1 MASSFCLRLAA
12 DNLRR
17 GLLILLCLAIAP
29 EIGADENAATFFRG
43 LNLNGPP
50 VTIDGQQWEGKD
62 AKSYVCKDKAFDAQ
76 QVNLLPSTDAE
87 RALMIR
93 SSRWGGN
100 RIELTAVPHG
110 RYSVFLYVWEDN
122 KPETYDIAVNGRD
135 VQRRYN
141 SGSEGRWERLG
152 PWFTDVKEERIVVT
166 SQGGAA
172 NFSGIEIWKGEHDG
186 SSATELTA
194 EHLAFFEQR
203 VRPLLVTHCY
213 ECHSEQ
219 SEEVAGRLLV
229 DSAPTMR
236 RGGASGAAVVP
247 GDLEHSLLIAAVR
260 YENDEMQM
268 PPDGKLSDAEI
279 ASLEEWVR
287 MGAPDPR
294 RSATRIPTK
303 AIDVD
308 KAREF
313 WSFKPIANPVP
324 PAVQDSSWPIND
336 IDRFILA
343 ALEQRDLAPVAPADK
358 RTLIR
363 RATFDLIGLP
373 PTPAEIEAF
382 LNDESPQAFERV
394 VKRLLES
401 RHYGERWGRHWMDL
415 VRYADTAGE
424 NSDYPIPQAY
434 RYRNYIIDAFNN
446 DKSYDEF
453 LEEQIAGDLLPASS
467 DAERNEHIIATGYI
481 ASSRRF
487 GSVIENYPQHL
498 TIEDTID
505 NIGRVVMGL
514 TLSCSRCHDH
524 KFDPL
529 LQTDYYGIYGMFEST
544 KYAFP
549 GIELDKV
556 PRDFVP
562 LVKDGKPSN
571 ELAYAVADA
580 KVGDAYLQIRGEP
593 TQPGD
598 IVPRKFLDLFGG
610 QRLTDE
616 QSQQSGR
623 LQLAQ
628 WLTDRENPLTAR
640 VMVNRIWQYHFG
652 SGLVKTPSD
661 FGSRGQ
667 LPTHP
672 ELLDWLATRFIES
685 GWSIKQM
692 HQLIMNSQTYHLSST
707 SAPIQPSSLN
717 LHPST
722 IDPNNELHWRFSR
735 HRLDAES
742 LRDALLMIS
751 GELDTSMMNEPH
763 PFPPVDKWQFTQHH
777 PFRDSYESNRRSVY
791 LMTAR
796 LNAKP
801 FFTTFD
807 GADRNAS
814 TALRDS
820 SVTTVQSLYLMNDEF
835 VHQRGSAFADRIL
848 REGESDDERLQL
860 AFDLVVG
867 RPPTD
872 EERSTTGEFFGQLRE
887 QLAACGTPKGELER
901 ECWSGLAR
909 ALFRTNEF
917 LYVD

>member
-1 MASSFCLRLAA
+1 MASSFCSRLVA
-12 DNLRR
+12 DSFRFGVVIILCFV
-17 GLLILLCLAIAP
+17 GLPTVFADDAP
-29 EIGADENAATFFRG
+29 VSFFRG
-43 LNLNGPP
+43 LNLNGPS
-50 VTIDGQQWEGKD
+50 VTIDGQRWEGKD
-62 AKSYVCKDKAFDAQ
+62 AKNYICKDKAFEAQ
-76 QVNLLPSTDAE
+76 QVNLLPATDPE

-100 RIELTAVPHG
+100 RIELTEVPDG
-110 RYSVFLYVWEDN
+110 RYSIFLYAWEDN
-122 KPETYDIAVNGRD
+122 KPETYDIAVND
-135 VQRRYN
+135 QTVVRRHN
-141 SGSEGRWERLG
+141 SGTEGHWERLG
-152 PWFTDVKEERIVVT
+152 PWFTDVKEGKIVLT

-172 NFSGIEIWKGEHDG
+172 NFSGIEIWRGEYDG
-186 SSATELTA
+186 SNGVELT
-194 EHLAFFEQR
+194 EDQLVFFEKR
-203 VRPLLVTHCY
+203 IRPLLVTHCY
-213 ECHSEQ
+213 ECHSEK

-236 RGGASGAAVVP
+236 RGGDSGPAIVP
-247 GDLEHSLLIAAVR
+247 GDVSHSLLINAVR
-260 YENDEMQM
+260 YEDDNMQM

-294 RSATRIPTK
+294 RSATHIPMKT
-303 AIDVD
+303 IDVV

-313 WSFKPIANPVP
+313 WSFKPIT
-324 PAVQDSSWPIND
+324 DPIAPTVRDEKLAFND
-336 IDRFILA
+336 IDRFVLA
-343 ALEQRDLAPVAPADK
+343 ALERKGLSPVSTADK

-363 RATFDLIGLP
+363 RAKFDLIGLP
-373 PTPAEIEAF
+373 PTPTEIDAF
-382 LNDESPQAFERV
+382 LSDESPKAYERLV
-394 VKRLLES
+394 DRLLTS
-401 RHYGERWGRHWMDL
+401 RQYGERWGRHWMDL

-424 NSDYPIPQAY
+424 NSDYPIPQVY

-446 DKSYDEF
+446 DKPYDEF
-453 LEEQIAGDLLPASS
+453 LQEQIAGDLLPAEN
-467 DAERNEHIIATGYI
+467 DTERNEHIIATGYI
-481 ASSRRF
+481 AISRRF
-487 GSVIENYPQHL
+487 GSVIDDYPQHL

-514 TLSCSRCHDH
+514 TLSCARCHDH

-562 LVKDGKPSN
+562 LVEDGKPGK
-571 ELAYAVADA
+571 EVAYAVVDDKVADA
-580 KVGDAYLQIRGEP
+580 HLQIRGEP
-593 TQPGD
+593 KQPGD
-598 IVPRKFLDLFGG
+598 LVPRKFIDLLGG

-616 QSQQSGR
+616 ESKQSGR

-661 FGSRGQ
+661 FGARGQ

-672 ELLDWLATRFIES
+672 ELLDWLATRFMES

-692 HQLIMNSQTYHLSST
+692 HRLIMNSRTYQLAST
-707 SAPIQPSSLN
+707 ADSIPPSSLS

-722 IDPNNELHWRFSR
+722 IDPNNDLHWRFSR
-735 HRLDAES
+735 QRLDAES

-751 GELDTSMMNEPH
+751 GELDTSMMTEPH

-777 PFRDSYESNRRSVY
+777 PFRDSYDSNRRSVY
-791 LMTAR
+791 LMMAR
-796 LNAKP
+796 LNARP

-820 SVTTVQSLYLMNDEF
+820 SVTTVQSLYLLNDDF
-835 VHQRGSAFADRIL
+835 VHQRSTAFAKRIQS
-848 REGESDDERLQL
+848 EAESSETRIQL
-860 AFDLVVG
+860 AFESALG
-867 RPPTD
+867 REPTN
-872 EERSTTGEFFGQLRE
+872 EEQSMAEEFFGQLRDKLE
-887 QLAACGTPKGELER
+887 ACGTPDSELDR
-901 ECWSGLAR
+901 ECWTSFAR